1 MGSDDP
7 ATVTDV
13 KAASADFSWAT
24 VPTTTDS
31 DLSPLSSKS
40 FSRNQRFTASEQSVT
55 QVRSAESAVSTATKS
70 WVSSAN
76 W

>member
-13 KAASADFSWAT
+13 KAALADFSWAT

-31 DLSPLSSKS
+31 DL
-40 FSRNQRFTASEQSVT
+40 
-55 QVRSAESAVSTATKS
+55 
-70 WVSSAN
+70 
-76 W
+76 